1 MTIKRMAALVAGAAL
16 LVSVAPAGAQA
27 QARTSLGPYG
37 YGSVKLGMSAKDA
50 KATGKISLKM
60 KGQCSGW
67 DLKAHPTG
75 RDSVGVYISKNV
87 GVALIFA
94 QKGMKT
100 PEGIGLGSTKKQLK
114 AAYPHLKTAASGYP
128 YTEVPGNKKAYYS
141 FLLSKGKVYE
151 LALGL
156 TTQDCVN

>member
-1 MTIKRMAALVAGAAL
+1 MTIKRIAALVAGAAL
-16 LVSVAPAGAQA
+16 LVSVAPAAA
-27 QARTSLGPYG
+27 QARTALGPYG

-50 KATGKISLKM
+50 RATGKITLKRKDM
-60 KGQCSGW
+60 CSGW

-75 RDSVGVYISKNV
+75 RDSVGMYISKNV

-94 QKGMKT
+94 TKGMKT